1 MNGRWLVAVALA
13 GSLASACDDGGS
25 GGEGAGGEGAGG
37 GGGPSVP
44 CVVDDHSSVAKA
56 LPLTLGTRTTEAAY
70 VCPPRDEDVYSF
82 TLPAGQPLVHI
93 AVGFPAGATS
103 AVDLAYELFEGD
115 ALEAP
120 LLTVSDTQT
129 TDNRSA
135 IEGRHLLSRDGGRYH
150 LRVRDAGNEDQDG
163 RNAYTV
169 LVEAAEDPD
178 PNEPNDAC
186 AQATALVAGAGSG
199 RIGYTGDKDA
209 FSVPFSGTQIVSVTV
224 SSAGTPVDLLAT
236 LYDAD
241 GNFLN
246 SANDTLGTDG
256 NTVAIRY
263 GVGSDRPLCLVVED
277 VDGDET
283 DAAVPYSVAVTT
295 EAEPDPNDQV
305 VRNDKAKNATVIGA
319 GGTFTGAIA
328 SRGDVDLFVLDKHLQ
343 GRVVDLELTC
353 NGCDYELTLEMLR
366 TASAGSRCFEND
378 QCDFVLESSCDNQGR
393 CSSGVCRATPGGDM
407 CGVQCEGNLECPSL
421 ECQQSGQVNAC
432 TAGGVCL
439 MYPDGTEGVC
449 GITQFSATAAPG
461 ASQRI
466 STAQPLFEEF
476 LPLIRVRDFKDD
488 DSSTATYTLRV
499 SLRDDPDV
507 PEQGNQLDNFYMPYT
522 DRAEL
527 PEVLRAGRDRA
538 RLSPWTDVTD
548 AQGAVLYKE
557 ATGQGCLGFQGDV
570 DVFRLEGGNP
580 CGTGHCGLTM
590 EWTHAD
596 PTRSPIDPL
605 FFLVDRNMNPKAAFQ
620 ASGQGAD
627 RTFGDAACNG
637 TTSVECLVYD
647 QEDSDDYSVVVYDE
661 GLDSWDGGGGH
672 CFSFRLQAATVAG
685 CPQSCP
691 VMFGGNGACTC
702 G

>member
-1 MNGRWLVAVALA
+1 MNVRWFGSLVALA
-13 GSLASACDDGGS
+13 ALAACDDGGS
-25 GGEGAGGEGAGG
+25 DGEGGAGEGGG
-37 GGGPSVP
+37 GTGGPSVP
-44 CVVDDHSSVAKA
+44 CVVDDHSSIAKA
-56 LPLTLGTRTTEAAY
+56 LPLTLGTRTTEAAF

-103 AVDLAYELFEGD
+103 AVDLAYELFEGA
-115 ALEAP
+115 ALETP

-135 IEGRHLLSRDGGRYH
+135 IEGRHLLSREGGTYH

-169 LVEAAEDPD
+169 LVEAAADPD
-178 PNEPNDAC
+178 ANEPNDAC

-209 FSVPFSGTQIVSVTV
+209 FSIPFSGTQIVSVTV

-246 SANDTLGTDG
+246 SANDPLGTDG
-256 NTVAIRY
+256 NTAVIRF

-277 VDGDET
+277 VGGDET
-283 DAAVPYSVAVTT
+283 DAEVAYSVAVTT
-295 EAEPDPNDQV
+295 EPEPDPNDQV
-305 VRNDKAKNATVIGA
+305 VRNDLPANATPLTPSVAIQ
-319 GGTFTGAIA
+319 GAIA
-328 SRGDVDLFVLDKHLQ
+328 SRGDVDYFLLAPQLGKVLD
-343 GRVVDLELTC
+343 VELDCDGC
-353 NGCDYELTLEMLR
+353 NYELTVELLR
-366 TASAGSRCFEND
+366 TIGGTAGCRATDTCDFFPSEEACPAD
-378 QCDFVLESSCDNQGR
+378 GQCD
-393 CSSGVCRATPGGDM
+393 SGVCRAMLGGDR
-407 CGVQCEGNLECPSL
+407 CALGCDGPLDCESR
-421 ECQQSGQVNAC
+421 ECQESGVVKACAGGGACLVPPGDNSGQ
-432 TAGGVCL
+432 
-439 MYPDGTEGVC
+439 C
-449 GITQFSATAAPG
+449 GITQFSVTG
-461 ASQRI
+461 ALASSQRLAT
-466 STAQPLFEEF
+466 SQPVLTDQR
-476 LPLIRVRDFKDD
+476 LWLRVRDFKDD
-488 DSSTATYTLRV
+488 QSSTGLYTLRV
-499 SLRDDPDV
+499 SVRDDPDAG
-507 PEQGNQLDNFYMPYT
+507 EAGSNLDNFYMPYN

-527 PEVLRAGRDRA
+527 PDVLRAGRDLA

-548 AQGAVLYKE
+548 ANGVVLYKE

-605 FFLVDRNMNPKAAFQ
+605 FFLVDRSMNPKAAFQ

-637 TTSVECLVYD
+637 ATSVECLVYD

-661 GLDSWDGGGGH
+661 GLDAWDGGGGH

-691 VMFGGNGACTC
+691 VMFGGNGACVC